1 MSDTTIRTLP
11 KINGFTLHRPN
22 LLPVLGFIGLVL
34 AVSLFFVWSR
44 VQVTGLEYEIS
55 QMESS
60 LRDLQQETSNLRLE
74 AASLRNPERIE
85 RVARKELNLR
95 LPSAEQVIT
104 VN

>member
-11 KINGFTLHRPN
+11 KINGFTLRRPN
-22 LLPVLGFIGLVL
+22 LLPVLGFIALVL
-34 AVSLFFVWSR
+34 GVSLFFVWSR

-55 QMESS
+55 KLGSS
-60 LRDLQQETSNLRLE
+60 LRGSRQETSKLRLE
-74 AASLRNPERIE
+74 AASLSNPERIE

-104 VN
+104 VH